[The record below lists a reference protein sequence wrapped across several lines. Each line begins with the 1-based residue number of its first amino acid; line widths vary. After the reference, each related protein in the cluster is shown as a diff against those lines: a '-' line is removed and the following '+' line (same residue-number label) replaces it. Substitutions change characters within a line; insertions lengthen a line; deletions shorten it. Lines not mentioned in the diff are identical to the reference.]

1 MAEPKRWFEGPAD
14 AAVDI
19 RAKDEVMG
27 SWERLVSGSD

>member
-27 SWERLVSGSD
+27 TGRD